1 MHAKMHLCWLIRT
14 VIQVVVVFLVFV
26 QAREPKAAIQLS
38 ELNAVFVPDKIGNP
52 NGMQLCY
59 VKDGQTRNIYLY
71 TDDGKVRNH
80 AGRLL

>member
-1 MHAKMHLCWLIRT
+1 MIYKSWYNISVCNVILYLCIIYL
-14 VIQVVVVFLVFV
+14 L
-26 QAREPKAAIQLS
+26 QAREPKAAIPLS

-71 TDDGKVRNH
+71 TDDGKVS
-80 AGRLL
+80 